1 MSYSY
6 TCAESAIAP
15 LWYFKVEADEN
26 SEIPALN
33 TYYILAHNTTNDTYS
48 VWCYYDGNYG
58 GIVSQHIWRTM
69 SGVEQ
74 EFSQS
79 LTAEY
84 QSEYDVT
91 LVRPYDI
98 SASPITMPPTMQ
110 TIEGTT
116 AELNNVL
123 LHQAKAA
130 EARAYF
136 DIPTAPCMDVEIYT
150 SNAGRMVTV
159 KWDNIQNMYS
169 GSAESDYR
177 VAIDGYGV
185 MCPYTDK
192 EFQVS
197 YQGWLNALPDA
208 IRQQAVIDGYFTAYI
223 KLGYDDP
230 DDGWTLCSLYQYK
243 VFPNGDIQD
252 ETDPDTGG
260 SSTYYIN
267 ESPNY
272 NNTYN
277 IDGGD
282 EGTQAPGQAMSIDN
296 LLTTSYAVSEAQLIA
311 FGQYMWNNDLQPIM
325 FANQTCPMEN
335 VLSCKRIP
343 FDVTGSDQEI
353 YLGNVHTGVHGNK
366 TSSTHIQSVGS
377 VTMPTLNGNFLDYLS
392 NVSIYLPYCG
402 IHSIPTSLLYKEGEQ
417 TITLKDGSTFKIPK
431 LVGKTISVKYIYDII
446 FGTCAAVVS
455 IGGNEMFIFN
465 GNCGID
471 IPITSSNRAEV
482 ELGLQRSGANTV
494 IGGVTSIGSAI
505 LSGFASGGAV
515 GALAGAVGASV
526 GVAGN
531 VAKEAVN
538 QFTSERHYSTSGG
551 FSSQVASYL
560 SSSVMLFI
568 EYIVYEKPKAGE
580 EDVYGHE
587 NGYPCYLALDMS
599 TLEGYTELDGAI
611 EISGIPCLDEERVLL
626 KQALQEGFYL

>member
-1 MSYSY
+1 
-6 TCAESAIAP
+6 
-15 LWYFKVEADEN
+15 
-26 SEIPALN
+26 
-33 TYYILAHNTTNDTYS
+33 
-48 VWCYYDGNYG
+48 
-58 GIVSQHIWRTM
+58 
-69 SGVEQ
+69 
-74 EFSQS
+74 
-79 LTAEY
+79 
-84 QSEYDVT
+84 
-91 LVRPYDI
+91 
-98 SASPITMPPTMQ
+98 
-110 TIEGTT
+110 
-116 AELNNVL
+116 
-123 LHQAKAA
+123 
-130 EARAYF
+130 
-136 DIPTAPCMDVEIYT
+136 MDVEIYT
-150 SNAGRMVTV
+150 SNAGRMVTI

-169 GSAESDYR
+169 GSSESDYR

-197 YQGWLNALPDA
+197 YQGWLNALPDL
-208 IRQQAVIDGYFTAYI
+208 IRQQAITDGYFTAYV

-230 DDGWTLCSLYQYK
+230 DDGWTMCSTYQYK
-243 VFPNGDIQD
+243 VFPDGDIQD
-252 ETDPDTGG
+252 ETDPGTGG

-277 IDGGD
+277 IDEGD
-282 EGTQAPGQAMSIDN
+282 EGTQTAGQALSIDN

-311 FGQYMWNNDLQPIM
+311 FGQFLWNNDLQPIM

-343 FDVTGSDQEI
+343 FDVTGTDQEI
-353 YLGNVHTGVHGNK
+353 LLGNVQTGVHGSK
-366 TSSTHIQSVGS
+366 TNSTHLQSIGS
-377 VTMPTLNGNFLDYLS
+377 LTMPTFNGNFLDYMS

-431 LVGKTISVKYIYDII
+431 LVGKTISVKYVYDII
-446 FGTCAAVVS
+446 FGTCAAIVS
-455 IGGNEMFIFN
+455 IGGNEMFVFN

-494 IGGVTSIGSAI
+494 IGGVTSLGSAI
-505 LSGFASGGAV
+505 MGGAMSGGLA
-515 GALAGAVGASV
+515 GALAGALGASI
-526 GVAGN
+526 GVAGS

-538 QFTSERHYSTSGG
+538 QFTSERHYTTSGG

-560 SSSVMLFI
+560 SSSVMLFV
-568 EYIVYEKPKAGE
+568 EYVVYDKPKAGE

-599 TLEGYTELDGAI
+599 TLEGYTELEGSI
-611 EISGIPCLDEERVLL
+611 EISGIPCLDEERQLL
-626 KQALQEGFYL
+626 KQALQDGFYL